1 MRSGCV
7 RGPAPDGWVT
17 WLEIRCSDND
27 WGDTRPGRPDRWWP
41 ALPSWLGLSTQ
52 HFTSHLQLSS
62 SHYLESPGL
71 LISMEEKSVAGHKE
85 AITIEINI
93 KSKYNAGMRVVTLVT
108 MAGPGLVILHYNAL
122 HNCLSPYME
131 HNGEARQRQSLHWW
145 HIHTANHRLWP
156 RHWLVSLLSQLVIS
170 SPRFWIPNLAD

>member
-1 MRSGCV
+1 MITIG
-7 RGPAPDGWVT
+7 AT
-17 WLEIRCSDND
+17 
-27 WGDTRPGRPDRWWP
+27 PGQAGQMVASPT
-41 ALPSWLGLSTQ
+41 LLVGLSTQ

-108 MAGPGLVILHYNAL
+108 MAGPGLVILHYNAP

-131 HNGEARQRQSLHWW
+131 HNGEARQRQSLH
-145 HIHTANHRLWP
+145 
-156 RHWLVSLLSQLVIS
+156 
-170 SPRFWIPNLAD
+170 